1 MFLYPMGFLLLYYVS
16 AYFYLPSRKCASIF
30 SWGWRVFIIMVV
42 YACILIFVSALPEI
56 ASDYGFHHVI
66 VSIDEYGVET
76 RTYPLNGILYS
87 RFEDIIGMGNPA
99 IILLCIAILPLLIL
113 LPLTKLLFR
122 KFSWLRVIGFSYT
135 IPLLLLIIFSSNLLP
150 LIPEYQA
157 YFGSPQEK
165 LINSAYLGN
174 EKRVSYYLKQ
184 PGVDRNTINS
194 AIEMAV
200 RAKKV
205 KVLHILFQYP
215 VSNKMK
221 KYAYGEALDSGDI
234 PMVKEFLANGIDI
247 NTRWPH
253 GANSLMWSYSRK
265 DLPLVKYLVEQG
277 IDLRARDTSGRTVL
291 NYAAEK
297 WHPALLEYL
306 LTKVPD
312 QLNVPDNEGNT
323 PLLASIQLYCPELF
337 FYPQNTGILIK
348 HGANVNLQNKEG
360 ESALYM
366 TIQFHYYDKASTL
379 LENGADWKAVTHE
392 GVSITEEVFKRCSL
406 DFIEYYLKKTGYG
419 INQKDK
425 KGKTPLFYAIEGH
438 NVEAVK
444 YLIAHGANA
453 KIKDKKGKGLL
464 SFDDECWDEKDRREM
479 LRILGKAGAT
489 Y

>member
-1 MFLYPMGFLLLYYVS
+1 MGFLLLHYVS
-16 AYFYLPSRKCASIF
+16 AYFYLPPQKCASIF

-56 ASDYGFHHVI
+56 TLNYGFRHI
-66 VSIDEYGVET
+66 AVSIDEYGVET
-76 RTYPLNGILYS
+76 RTYPLNGILYYLS
-87 RFEDIIGMGNPA
+87 GDTVGMGHPA
-99 IILLCIAILPLLIL
+99 VILLFIAMLPLLIL

-135 IPLLLLIIFSSNLLP
+135 IPLLVLIISSYFLLP
-150 LIPEYQA
+150 LAPEYQA
-157 YFGSPQEK
+157 YFGSPQDK
-165 LINSAYLGN
+165 LIYSAYLGN
-174 EKRVSYYLKQ
+174 EKRVAYYLKQ
-184 PGVDRNTINS
+184 PGVDVNKRGFMGNTAIN
-194 AIEMAV
+194 MAV
-200 RAKKV
+200 RAKKAN
-205 KVLHILFQYP
+205 VLHILFQYP

-221 KYAYGEALDSGDI
+221 KFAYVGALDSGDI

-253 GANSLMWSYSRK
+253 GANSLMWSYSRE
-265 DLPLVKYLVEQG
+265 DLPMVKYLVAQG
-277 IDLRARDTSGRTVL
+277 IDLRARDTTGRTVL
-291 NYAAEK
+291 NYAAEE

-312 QLNVPDNEGNT
+312 QLNIPDNEGNT
-323 PLLASIQLYCPELF
+323 PLLASIQLYCPEFF

-348 HGANVNLQNKEG
+348 HGANVNLQNKKG
-360 ESALYM
+360 ESPLYM
-366 TIQFHYYDKASTL
+366 AILFHYYDRASTL

-392 GVSITEEVFKRCSL
+392 GVSITEEVFKRCTPE
-406 DFIEYYLKKTGYG
+406 FIDYYLKKTGYG

-425 KGKTPLFYAIEGH
+425 NGKTPLFYAIDGY

-444 YLIAHGANA
+444 YLISHGANA

-464 SFDDECWDEKDRREM
+464 SFDDECWDEKNRREL
-479 LRILGKAGAT
+479 LRILGEAGAT